1 MRQFRSLLIN
11 NAQLRIPGLEVL
23 TIAAH
28 GHMPELA
35 SVSLHRHPWSQAIL
49 YLSGGGRQTFSNHRA
64 RVEAGTLV
72 MVPPAVSHS
81 FERQGRR
88 APLCLLIDFR
98 FRGARKRHATVS
110 SLSRSELS
118 HIRQN
123 LVHLVRLHKGAHEG
137 PRCESAVLI
146 LQTLM
151 MLLRSA
157 GWLERSPAPTD
168 RPQDR
173 AIVGLLGKLQPSAP
187 LAEAVSQS
195 GYQRDHLNRL
205 VKRHTGLTLGQ
216 HRAQRR
222 LALARKLLS
231 EGMQVGN
238 VAAAVGLPDQS
249 YFARWFR
256 RQTGVSPSAAHHRLA
271 ADATG

>member
-81 FERQGRR
+81 FERRGRR

-118 HIRQN
+118 QIRQN
-123 LVHLVRLHKGAHEG
+123 LVQLVRLHKGAHEG

-151 MLLRSA
+151 LMLRSA
-157 GWLERSPAPTD
+157 GWLERAPALTAH
-168 RPQDR
+168 PQDR
-173 AIVGLLGKLQPSAP
+173 AIIGLLGKLQPSAP
-187 LAEAVSQS
+187 LTEAVSQS

-256 RQTGVSPSAAHHRLA
+256 RQTGVSPSAAHRRLA
-271 ADATG
+271 ADTTG